1 MYRHLIISEGRI
13 ISEQKRI
20 ISEGRII
27 SEQKRIVS
35 RESYRQ
41 VNQLTLIEKIKR
53 TFTGKSYRQVD
64 HLTSTD
70 HSKPTFDTSFRYN
83 CTISD
88 DLESFCEGIRLGRN
102 PSQESIAWT
111 YSVSALTT
119 PILSLTEEEIN
130 YVDHK
135 GKKYIQTSKS
145 LKNANVD
152 MRTRIYVTAYCRRKT
167 ISIESEFFQRRGR
180 GQRRFVWQDE
190 EEEIQYGSTD
200 NTIALIK
207 LQQPFYPLL
216 GNAYQ
221 S

>member
-1 MYRHLIISEGRI
+1 MTLLYMYRHLIISEGCI
-13 ISEQKRI
+13 ISEQM
-20 ISEGRII
+20 
-27 SEQKRIVS
+27 KRIVS

-53 TFTGKSYRQVD
+53 IFTGKSYRQVD

-119 PILSLTEEEIN
+119 PAILALTEEEIN

-145 LKNANVD
+145 LNNANVD